1 MSNPRDRD
9 GAGDGSDWQEPSH
22 LSGNEPADSGSDADA
37 APEPNFADRRSKP
50 RDSDHTAEGATW
62 QPPGWD
68 LPAVTPDRDPAPV
81 APDRDPSA
89 GAPDSDLAPAPDA
102 ERQPDVD
109 PTWAPPPGPPLPA
122 QERTRRGLFGPR
134 ARGEVEKV
142 FAYEGDVVGA
152 QGWALQQGWTISD
165 GNAPED
171 AVLRDLVASAPV
183 RPTKDHRP
191 ASVLRGRSGRLDLV
205 AFDIV
210 FASGRYLVPEYA
222 VTAAPLLGAVPAL
235 RLTPARFWKHR
246 TGGLVP
252 ITSGDEAFDT
262 RWMLL
267 AAEDGPQVRRLA
279 QDPAVHGLLLGTDD
293 GDEFWTSTGPAG
305 GWAGGFVAVIRPDG
319 HRPQLLEHHA
329 RLLSAVVG
337 ALSAAY

>member
-1 MSNPRDRD
+1 MSSPRDRD
-9 GAGDGSDWQEPSH
+9 PDDGSDWQEPSH
-22 LSGNEPADSGSDADA
+22 LSGNEPADSESDTDA
-37 APEPNFADRRSKP
+37 EAKPNFADRRSTP

-68 LPAVTPDRDPAPV
+68 LPAVTPERDLPATPGRD
-81 APDRDPSA
+81 AAATPERDLPGATPD
-89 GAPDSDLAPAPDA
+89 PD
-102 ERQPDVD
+102 RQPDVD
-109 PTWAPPPGPPLPA
+109 PTWAPPAGPPQPA
-122 QERTRRGLFGPR
+122 QERPRGALFGPR

-210 FASGRYLVPEYA
+210 YASGRYVVPEYA
-222 VTAAPLLGAVPAL
+222 VTAAPLLGAVPGL

-252 ITSGDEAFDT
+252 IVSGDEAFDT

-267 AAEDGPQVRRLA
+267 AAEDTPQVRRLA

-293 GDEFWTSTGPAG
+293 GDEFWTAAG
-305 GWAGGFVAVIRPDG
+305 HLAAIRPDG

-337 ALSAAY
+337 ALSAGY

>member
-1 MSNPRDRD
+1 MSSPRDRD
-9 GAGDGSDWQEPSH
+9 GADDGSDWQEPPH
-22 LSGNEPADSGSDADA
+22 LSGHEPADDEAGTDDK
-37 APEPNFADRRSKP
+37 PNFADRRSKP
-50 RDSDHTAEGATW
+50 RDSDHTTEGATW

-68 LPAVTPDRDPAPV
+68 LPPA
-81 APDRDPSA
+81 APDRDLPSA
-89 GAPDSDLAPAPDA
+89 APDPD
-102 ERQPDVD
+102 RQPDVD
-109 PTWAPPPGPPLPA
+109 PTWAPPTGPPMPPR
-122 QERTRRGLFGPR
+122 ERTRGGLFGPR

-142 FAYEGDVVGA
+142 FAYEGDLVGA

-210 FASGRYLVPEYA
+210 YASGRHVVPQYA
-222 VTAAPLLGAVPAL
+222 VTAAPLLGAVPGL
-235 RLTPARFWKHR
+235 RLVPARFWKHR
-246 TGGLVP
+246 VGGLVHLA
-252 ITSGDEAFDT
+252 SGDEAFDS

-267 AAEDGPQVRRLA
+267 AAEDSPQVRRLA
-279 QDPAVHGLLLGTDD
+279 QDPTVHGLLLGTDD
-293 GDEFWTSTGPAG
+293 GDEFWTAAG
-305 GWAGGFVAVIRPDG
+305 HLAAIRPDG

-337 ALSAAY
+337 ALSAGL